1 MPKVDDEVIVYN
13 PHPENRPIDLDDVH
27 TYAGMSGLSSE
38 DNIETLKPKVAA
50 LPFNATARE
59 EYDSKVDKALQ
70 VATTKVVLD
79 AYLHLPTLSK
89 IRSVREVILH
99 FLPAL
104 NKITKVRYP
113 LESNALPERI
123 CVELSAFHDWAMLEQ
138 YQVPDT
144 LSRYVRDAQRLF
156 SNASAISQA
165 EKLAEIIKRF
175 LPRFDE
181 MSQQY
186 LPPEGKTLPEDSL
199 LKLNAYLTWVKEEE
213 ITADAL
219 GKQHTLLTNALYL
232 CCRSRFALFG
242 AVPYGEE
249 AYNSI
254 YYLPAPNDLSLIPI
268 FKASIGAAILN
279 TNRQD
284 CLLDLVSAA
293 FPNFMTFSL
302 NAVPMEV
309 LDNSP
314 RHIASSSS
322 SSAAS
327 LSLKVASPPP
337 PPAPPLPPPPISLIS
352 APKISSVPISSVAG
366 SSSGSSVFQL
376 PIVLPILRHVESGDD
391 AMSAEACAI
400 KSEQI
405 LSLKQ
410 AASQATSIQ
419 AAVARLNCF
428 LETESQAQ
436 RDVRLLSLGKGR
448 EESKLCAEQAKV
460 REEERHLQYLKA
472 QISSGKIRREKA
484 LTPEQ
489 LEKKMLLEKEMRRK
503 ELLRLAKEAEEASGQ
518 IEPKTPF
525 DPVALADLA
534 ELRQQTNQV
543 LSAFQAKLRSQQESD
558 SDSDQNDEWSE
569 SDEDKMNDDLDE
581 NGSDTSK
588 KADGTLSE
596 EFARLTLR
604 N

>member
-1 MPKVDDEVIVYN
+1 MPKVDDDVIVYN

-27 TYAGMSGLSSE
+27 TYADMSGLTPK
-38 DNIETLKPKVAA
+38 DNLETLTPKVAA

-99 FLPAL
+99 FLPVL
-104 NKITKVRYP
+104 NNITKVRYP
-113 LESNALPERI
+113 QESNALSERI

-156 SNASAISQA
+156 TNASAISQA
-165 EKLAEIIKRF
+165 EKLADIIKRF

-213 ITADAL
+213 ITKASLDE
-219 GKQHTLLTNALYL
+219 QQTLLINALYL

-242 AVPYGEE
+242 VIPFGEE
-249 AYNSI
+249 IYNSV

-268 FKASIGAAILN
+268 FKASIAAAILN

-302 NAVPMEV
+302 NPVPKDV
-309 LDNSP
+309 PDDYPL
-314 RHIASSSS
+314 HFASSSS
-322 SSAAS
+322 SDLNPHPKEVSPPPAPPPPQE
-327 LSLKVASPPP
+327 VSPPP
-337 PPAPPLPPPPISLIS
+337 PPPPPPISLIS
-352 APKISSVPISSVAG
+352 GSKISSAPLFSAVG
-366 SSSGSSVFQL
+366 SSGGSIAFQL
-376 PIVLPILRHVESGDD
+376 PSVLPILRHVESGDD
-391 AMSAEACAI
+391 AMSAEVCAVENEPI
-400 KSEQI
+400 H
-405 LSLKQ
+405 SLKQ

-419 AAVARLNCF
+419 SAVARLKCF
-428 LETESQAQ
+428 LEAQTHEQQAARLDKLAACADNRSYQPGVSVDIIKNQLAEIKANKRERKIDPLTE
-436 RDVRLLSLGKGR
+436 
-448 EESKLCAEQAKV
+448 
-460 REEERHLQYLKA
+460 
-472 QISSGKIRREKA
+472 
-484 LTPEQ
+484 EQ
-489 LEKKMLLEKEMRRK
+489 LEKKRQHEAEMRVKDAELAAEKAKK
-503 ELLRLAKEAEEASGQ
+503 EGVQLEYKA
-518 IEPKTPF
+518 PF
-525 DPVALADLA
+525 DPDALARQA
-534 ELRQQTNQV
+534 EFDQQTNEV
-543 LSAFQAKLRSQQESD
+543 LNAFKANLRCQHESD
-558 SDSDQNDEWSE
+558 SESDQNDAWSD
-569 SDEDKMNDDLDE
+569 SDEEKID
-581 NGSDTSK
+581 
-588 KADGTLSE
+588 E